1 MENVVARKE
10 SLAFSDNLNTLNST
24 FLYVEIDQV
33 NILINALINSIGNKT
48 ICVEA
53 KNFNVI
59 AHTV

>member
-1 MENVVARKE
+1 
-10 SLAFSDNLNTLNST
+10 
-24 FLYVEIDQV
+24 VEIDQV

-48 ICVEA
+48 LCVEA